1 MPQILLP
8 IFPAEAT
15 PINNVV
21 SFAKRDGSI
30 YYFHGCQPV
39 FSHDEHD
46 IKSFRMFTSQLAVNG
61 ACKQAEMVRAFGI
74 SSISMKRYVKK
85 YREGGAAAFYGQ
97 RRKRQP
103 RVLTAAVMKQAQE
116 LLQQGE
122 TRSAVAERLG
132 LKADTLR
139 KAVKAGRLVEPVKK
153 TTPGARRASAV

>member
-1 MPQILLP
+1 MPQTLLP

-21 SFAKRDGSI
+21 SFARRDGTI

-39 FSHDEHD
+39 FSHDED
-46 IKSFRMFTSQLAVNG
+46 DRKSFRMFTSQLAVNG
-61 ACKQAEMVRAFGI
+61 ICRQAEMVRAFGI

-116 LLQQGE
+116 LFEQGE
-122 TRSAVAERLG
+122 TRSGVAARLG

-153 TTPGARRASAV
+153 TIPGARRASAV